1 MHDKAIG
8 SQLTGGEIEQLVRKC
23 EEMRNRKKK
32 FINDIFDVG
41 ANFAI

>member
-8 SQLTGGEIEQLVRKC
+8 SQLTGGKIEQLATW
-23 EEMRNRKKK
+23 RNAKQEKK